1 MFIEDI
7 LIPMLI
13 IGAIGALLG
22 LILAIAERVFEVQVD
37 PRIEG
42 VYERLPHYN
51 CGACGYPG
59 CQAFAE
65 GLVAQEFNRV
75 SLCRPANALQR
86 QAIMEYMNSTPGVNG
101 EIFEVQI

>member
-51 CGACGYPG
+51 
-59 CQAFAE
+59 
-65 GLVAQEFNRV
+65 LW
-75 SLCRPANALQR
+75 SLWLSRLSGIC
-86 QAIMEYMNSTPGVNG
+86 
-101 EIFEVQI
+101 